1 MEGDPL
7 RFLLFYKAAMKNH
20 RPRPI
25 TLVILDGWGYR
36 EEPEANAIAAA
47 HKPNWDHLWKTCP
60 HTLLSGSGRCVGLPD
75 GQMGN
80 SEVGHLNMGAGRIVY
95 QDFSRI
101 DLAIEQGDFFRNKI
115 LIEALTLAKKNNK
128 AVHLMGLLSP
138 GGVHSHEKH
147 IHAMLKLAA
156 EQNVSNVY
164 IHAFLDGRDT
174 PPKSAE
180 SSLASL
186 NALCESL
193 HCGKIVSLIGRYY
206 AMDRDNRWDR
216 IEKAYDLLVLGKAE
230 YHAANAK
237 EGLLNA
243 YERGETDEFVK
254 PTSIHPVTIN
264 DGDSVIFM
272 NFRSDR
278 AREIT
283 RAFTDPNFDGFVR
296 EKWPKLATFTCLS
309 EYDARFSLPVA
320 FPPQALNHIFADI
333 ISNLGLKQLRIAE
346 TEKYAHVT
354 FFFNGGVESP
364 YPGEDRILI
373 PSPNVATY
381 DLKPEMS
388 AIELTTRLVDEI
400 QSKQYDVIICNF
412 ANPDMVGHSGDFAAT
427 VKAIETIDAC
437 LGKISKA
444 LQEVGG
450 ELLITADHGNAEMM
464 FDSET
469 NQPHTAHTTDPVP
482 FIYQGRPAHIAIEN
496 GKLSDIAPTLLYL
509 LNIPKPS
516 EMTGKNLVKLP

>member
-1 MEGDPL
+1 MN
-7 RFLLFYKAAMKNH
+7 NH

-25 TLVILDGWGYR
+25 TLIILDGWGYR
-36 EEPEANAIAAA
+36 EDPEANAIAAA

-60 HTLLSGSGRCVGLPD
+60 HTLLSGSGRCVGLPE

-101 DLAIEQGDFFRNKI
+101 DLAIEQGDFFQNTV
-115 LIEALTLAKKNNK
+115 LIQALDLAKNNNK
-128 AVHLMGLLSP
+128 ALHIMGLLSP

-147 IHAMLKLAA
+147 IHAILKLAA
-156 EQNVSNVY
+156 KKQVSDVY

-174 PPKSAE
+174 PPRSAE
-180 SSLASL
+180 TSLTSL

-193 HCGKIVSLIGRYY
+193 GCGQIISLIGRYY

-216 IEKAYDLLVLGKAE
+216 IQQAYDLLVSGKAD
-230 YHAANAK
+230 YHATNAK
-237 EGLLNA
+237 EGLRLA

-254 PTSIHPVTIN
+254 PTSIHPTGVTPITIN
-264 DGDSVIFM
+264 DGDSIIFM

-283 RAFTDPNFDGFVR
+283 RAFTDPNFNDFVR
-296 EKWPKLATFTCLS
+296 KKWPQLGTFACLS
-309 EYDARFSLPVA
+309 EYDSRFSLPVA
-320 FPPQALNHIFADI
+320 FPPQTLNHIFADI
-333 ISNLGLKQLRIAE
+333 ISKRGLKQLRIAE

-354 FFFNGGVESP
+354 FFFNGGIESP
-364 YPGEDRILI
+364 YPGESRILI

-381 DLKPEMS
+381 DLQPEMS
-388 AIELTTRLVDEI
+388 AMELTTRLVHEI
-400 QSKQYDVIICNF
+400 HSKQYDVIICNF
-412 ANPDMVGHSGDFAAT
+412 ANSDMVGHSGDFAAT
-427 VKAIETIDAC
+427 VKAIETIDIC
-437 LGKISKA
+437 LGKISHA

-450 ELLITADHGNAEMM
+450 ELLITADHGNAEKM
-464 FDSET
+464 FDCET
-469 NQPHTAHTTDPVP
+469 NQPHTSHTSDPVP
-482 FIYQGRPAHIAIEN
+482 FIYQGRPAQIAIQN

-509 LNIPKPS
+509 LNIPKPA
-516 EMTGKNLVKLP
+516 EMTGKNLVNLP